1 MATITV
7 NLTDLVSAKV
17 DLISGRS
24 FGESEAEKNLVLD
37 HIKNQDKMV
46 ILVND
51 QYVKAINDS
60 FIKGFFSK
68 VFSELK
74 TKEKVKEYF
83 EIRANDYFIR
93 LFDKNW
99 TVLEALYNNT
109 ASPASVN

>member
-1 MATITV
+1 MATINV
-7 NLTDLVSAKV
+7 DLTKLVSSKV

-24 FGESEAEKNLVLD
+24 FGESEAEKNAVLAHVKNHD
-37 HIKNQDKMV
+37 KIVIKVD
-46 ILVND
+46 D

-74 TKEKVKEYF
+74 TKDKVKELF
-83 EIRANDYFIR
+83 EIQANDYFIR

-99 TVLEALYNNT
+99 TVMEALYTNQV
-109 ASPASVN
+109 SH